1 MDHDQHLRDGVALAV
16 SVIRDTP
23 VERYDDPTPCAE
35 FTVADLIDHIA
46 FGFVLARCS
55 GTREPWDPAWTAD
68 SPAPVL
74 DGLSRD
80 RWAGAAAEAGAQVT
94 AAWDDPA
101 AWAGDSHMG
110 GAVMPAAV
118 IGSMLTGEFAVHA
131 WDLAAATGRRV
142 EVGAGLGE
150 VALEAMTGM
159 AAMGRDAGWI
169 GPEVTVPAGAP
180 AFDRALAVS
189 GRDPARTP

>member
-1 MDHDQHLRDGVALAV
+1 MDHDQHLSDGVDLAV

-23 VERYDDPTPCAE
+23 VERYDDPTPCTD
-35 FTVADLIDHIA
+35 FTVADLINHMA
-46 FGFVLARCS
+46 FGLVLARCS

-74 DGLSRD
+74 DGLPREQ
-80 RWAGAAAEAGAQVT
+80 WAAAAAEAGAQVI

-101 AWAGDSHMG
+101 AWSGDSHMG

-118 IGSMLTGEFAVHA
+118 IGSMMTGEFAVHA
-131 WDLAAATGRRV
+131 WDLAAAAGRRV
-142 EVGAGLGE
+142 DVGPGLGE

-169 GPEVTVPAGAP
+169 GPEVTVPADAP
-180 AFDRALAVS
+180 VFDRALAVS
-189 GRDPARTP
+189 GRDPSWTP